1 MSEHRN
7 ALLGYVRSKP
17 KEDTG
22 DRLIG
27 FSSKKSKWQYMK
39 DRGLAETYLQI
50 KEVFG
55 DVGEPVI
62 TKLGNTP

>member
-1 MSEHRN
+1 MSEHKN

-27 FSSKKSKWQYMK
+27 FSSKESKWEYMK